1 MGLSDYFGRFW
12 FAAEPVFGIVM
23 TLCFLAILRNQALY
37 AYPQLLERAAAL
49 VVGAAISCCIAWGIV
64 DGVFY
69 VWENHHLAARKN
81 LTANYA
87 KALKER
93 DVSLKMV
100 EEDLQDTYVDV
111 LNEEE
116 KKDIYENVVAN
127 LSKIESKEKVPI
139 KDDIITILLDLSLN
153 LGACLVIIF
162 PLILLRNVLGIPQL
176 VNLAVVIAII
186 LMFII
191 GVWTETRKG
200 LLIKARKGMIYSVL
214 GIIIT
219 LLTYIL
225 GG

>member
-12 FAAEPVFGIVM
+12 FASEPVFGIIM

-37 AYPQLLERAAAL
+37 AYPLLLDRAAEY
-49 VVGAAISCCIAWGIV
+49 VVTAAITCCIAWGIV
-64 DGVFY
+64 DGIFY

-81 LTANYA
+81 QITNYA
-87 KALKER
+87 KGLKQS

-111 LNEEE
+111 LNEDE
-116 KKDIYENVVAN
+116 KKKIYENVVAN
-127 LSKIESKEKVPI
+127 LSKAESKEKVPI
-139 KDDIITILLDLSLN
+139 KDDIITIFLDMSLN
-153 LGACLVIIF
+153 LGACLVIII
-162 PLILLRNVLGIPQL
+162 PLLLLRNVLGIFQL
-176 VNLAVVIAII
+176 LNLAVIIAVV

-200 LLIKARKGMIYSVL
+200 LLIKAWKGTLYSVL

-219 LLTYIL
+219 LLTYFL